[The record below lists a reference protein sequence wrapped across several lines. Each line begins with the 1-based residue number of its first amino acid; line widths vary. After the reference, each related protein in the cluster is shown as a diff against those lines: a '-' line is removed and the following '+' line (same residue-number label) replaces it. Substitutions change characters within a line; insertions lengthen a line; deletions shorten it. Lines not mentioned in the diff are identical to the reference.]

1 MEAHEYAQLA
11 SLVAGERSA
20 VASALARF
28 HTHYIGDDWRGRSR
42 AQAEAAHASAIEATM
57 RSLRALDD
65 TEREALR
72 LWRAA
77 LTITHPLGV

>member
-1 MEAHEYAQLA
+1 MDAHDYARLA

-20 VASALARF
+20 VATALARF
-28 HTHYIGDDWRGRSR
+28 RTHHLGNDWRGRSR
-42 AQAEAAHASAIEATM
+42 AQAEAAHQSAIEATV
-57 RSLRALDD
+57 RSLGALDD

-77 LTITHPLGV
+77 LSATHPLGG